1 MIVSIYLHKYVV
13 DTLQLF
19 GNLNETINKILQA
32 GADGDIE
39 ILDRPPCINRDGA
52 SRYNIDI
59 TQQDYLELLE
69 CYPTNSPR
77 ISIRRIIYWFVD
89 FAIYEQLGWKAEK
102 KYVNKELEQL
112 CKHIDKARSAI
123 ARVAVSKRN
132 DDTVIRKVKIID
144 GKLLELEE
152 YLKHGW

>member
-19 GNLNETINKILQA
+19 GSLDETINRILQA

-52 SRYNIDI
+52 ARYSVDI
-59 TQQDYLELLE
+59 TQRDYLELLE
-69 CYPTNSPR
+69 CYPTNSPKV
-77 ISIRRIIYWFVD
+77 SIRRIIYWFVD
-89 FAIYEQLGWKAEK
+89 FAIYEQLSWKTNR

-112 CKHIDKARSAI
+112 CKHIGKARSAI
-123 ARVAVSKRN
+123 ARVAMAKRN
-132 DDTVIRKVKIID
+132 DNTVTKKVTIID

-152 YLKHGW
+152 YLKNG